1 MTESTDLKP
10 LLEALS
16 DVSEDLAIELLA
28 GFRTDEFHELGK
40 SIERLKTAVNFL
52 LINKIPIPYSVS
64 ELIRLNNDSQSH

>member
-1 MTESTDLKP
+1 MTESTDIKP

-40 SIERLKTAVNFL
+40 SIKRLETAVNLL
-52 LINKIPIPYSVS
+52 LINKYQIPYSVS
-64 ELIRLNNDSQSH
+64 ELIRLNNESQSD